1 MRKKSN
7 NSADMQNPNKGT
19 NGTNKQYDKN
29 QGNRGKQLNPN
40 QKSKNEKMKKIFAL
54 TFFVF
59 FFASLFAQS
68 TKIDYSENLQKDI
81 VQIIDNKYVIN
92 ACWLLTSSNN
102 DNIQVKFFST
112 APVSVLSR
120 DKFVL
125 YSTSL
130 FTTSVIFTVA
140 AFLEE
145 LDFKD
150 LDFNNVDDTKII
162 ILDEPIG
169 AVDLELSLIMTKNGL
184 QMSFSS
190 DGEKENITLTWDEFS
205 EFIVR
210 KK

>member
-1 MRKKSN
+1 
-7 NSADMQNPNKGT
+7 MQNPNKGT